1 MNTTTTTQSTP
12 NHDYALHVPPRTI
25 PDVLLRG
32 ADLFADRPAVGPV
45 EGEAITYAELLA
57 RVREHSE
64 TLAQL
69 GVGHGD
75 RVAIYCENRPEWAV
89 AYFSASLLGAVLVP
103 ILTEFHP
110 SAVQHILRH
119 SGAKVLLASQ
129 RCHNKLDSLNQQN
142 LTVILVDD
150 YRILPPESLAG
161 RVKGVIRSSF
171 KDRERLQF
179 LARQLTG
186 ESVAAI
192 PAEDD
197 LASIVYTSG
206 TTGRAKG
213 VMLTHRNLVSNAWMT
228 RQLVDLGPQDRM
240 LSILPL
246 AHTIEFT
253 LGFLLPMI
261 NGTQIRYLQGVPSPQ
276 ALLDALRKVQPTFM
290 LSVPL
295 VIEKIFKRRIQ
306 PKLTG
311 NAVGRMLCRF
321 APGRRILHK
330 AAGKKLLQAFGGCLR
345 GFCIGGAPLAVET
358 EAFLQDAGFPYAVGY
373 GLTESSPLVSGTGPE
388 AVRRRSSGRPL
399 SGVNVR
405 IVVEENAEREAR
417 GKGVP
422 APQPEAEDTVGEIQV
437 RGPNVMQGY
446 FQEPELTAE
455 VFTPDGWLKTGDLG
469 VLDKDG
475 YLYIRG
481 RLKNLILGPSG
492 ENIYPEEIEIA
503 LNEQEFVL
511 ESLAFDLDG
520 KVAARVFLDYD
531 RLDEVFAWRGMSE
544 YDARKQIETL
554 LEEIRAR
561 TNAGLSSF
569 SRISKVIEQTEP
581 FEKTPTH
588 KIKRYL
594 YTSVSPP
601 F

>member
-1 MNTTTTTQSTP
+1 MTTMPNTKKVDFDVNVS
-12 NHDYALHVPPRTI
+12 PRTV
-25 PDVLLRG
+25 PEVLSRG
-32 ADLFADRPAVGPV
+32 AVLFADRPAVGEV
-45 EGEAITYAELLA
+45 GGDALTYSELYSK
-57 RVREHSE
+57 VQEHSE

-75 RVAIYCENRPEWAV
+75 RVAIYCENRPDWAV
-89 AYFSASLLGAVLVP
+89 AYFAASFLGAVAVP

-110 SAVQHILRH
+110 SAVHHILRH
-119 SGAKVLLASQ
+119 SGAKVLLVSE
-129 RCHNKLDSLNQQN
+129 RCLNKLEGLNQQH
-142 LTVILVDD
+142 LTVIVLDD

-171 KDRERLQF
+171 KDREKLQA

-186 ESVAAI
+186 ESVPAA
-192 PAEDD
+192 PGEDD

-213 VMLTHRNLVSNAWMT
+213 VMLSHRNLISDAWMT

-276 ALLDALRKVQPTFM
+276 ALMDALGKVQPTFM

-311 NAVGRMLCRF
+311 SAVGRMLYRF
-321 APGRRILHK
+321 APGRKVLHK
-330 AAGKKLLQAFGGCLR
+330 AAGKKLLQAFGGHLR

-358 EAFLQDAGFPYAVGY
+358 ETFLRDAGFPYAVGY
-373 GLTESSPLVSGTGPE
+373 GLTEASPLVTGTGP
-388 AVRRRSSGRPL
+388 AWVRRRSCGRPL
-399 SGVNVR
+399 TGVDVR
-405 IVVEENAEREAR
+405 IAADQGAGLESQGIQQSGEE
-417 GKGVP
+417 G
-422 APQPEAEDTVGEIQV
+422 VGEIQV

-446 FQEPELTAE
+446 FQEPELTSE
-455 VFTPDGWLKTGDLG
+455 VFTADGWLRTGDLG
-469 VLDKDG
+469 VLDNDG
-475 YLYIRG
+475 YLFIRG
-481 RLKNLILGPSG
+481 RLKNMILGPSG

-503 LNEQEFVL
+503 LNEQDFVL
-511 ESLAFDLDG
+511 ESLVFELDG

-531 RLDEVFAWRGMSE
+531 RLDEVFAWRGMSQF
-544 YDARKQIETL
+544 DARKQLETL
-554 LEEIRAR
+554 LEDIRTK

-569 SRISKVIEQTEP
+569 SRITKIIEQTEP

-594 YTSVSPP
+594 YTSASPP